1 MHLTFYVC
9 LMALPVTLAS
19 CNMSGNPKGY
29 ITQSYTIRG
38 VHYQPMSVNQ
48 ALNYRED
55 GIASWYDESKF
66 FGLIR
71 GNTAMGEKV
80 MAWDISAAHKT
91 LPLPCVVK
99 VTNLNNDK
107 SLKMRVNDRGP
118 FIPGR
123 IIDVTPRAAKKLGFK
138 AKGLT
143 RCRVVVLSV
152 GDGMYKHKVRR
163 GWGWW

>member
-9 LMALPVTLAS
+9 LIALSVTLAS
-19 CNMSGNPKGY
+19 CNMSGNHKGY

-71 GNTAMGEKV
+71 GNTAMGEKS
-80 MAWDISAAHKT
+80 WHGIFLQHI
-91 LPLPCVVK
+91 
-99 VTNLNNDK
+99 
-107 SLKMRVNDRGP
+107 RHYYFR
-118 FIPGR
+118 
-123 IIDVTPRAAKKLGFK
+123 
-138 AKGLT
+138 
-143 RCRVVVLSV
+143 VLS
-152 GDGMYKHKVRR
+152 K
-163 GWGWW
+163 